1 MAHKKAGGSTSLGRD
16 SVSKRLGVKLFAGQ
30 FAKAGNILVRQR
42 GSKFNP
48 GLNVKKGVDDTLF
61 ATISGFIKFRKIKK
75 RKFDGS
81 LKETRFIDILPTET
95 K

>member
-16 SVSKRLGVKLFAGQ
+16 SQSKRLGVKLFAGQ
-30 FAKAGNILVRQR
+30 QAKAGAILVRQR
-42 GSKFNP
+42 GSKFQP
-48 GLNVKKGVDDTLF
+48 GVNVGKGNDDTLF
-61 ATISGFIKFRKIKK
+61 AKISGTVKFRELKK

-81 LKETRFIDILPTET
+81 LKSTKYIDIIA

>member
-16 SVSKRLGVKLFAGQ
+16 SQSQRLGVKLFAGQ
-30 FAKAGNILVRQR
+30 IAKAGAILVRQR
-42 GSKFNP
+42 GTKFHP
-48 GLNVKKGVDDTLF
+48 GLNVGKGNDDSLF
-61 ATISGFIKFRKIKK
+61 AKLNGIVKFRRLKK

-81 LKETRFIDILPTET
+81 LKETKYIDVVP